1 MTKNAG
7 ALLYHVM
14 KQRRFLKD
22 AIRTAVQRRSGSGA
36 EPRDNGSVQMI
47 ETRIYV
53 GLNDSESRKQILE
66 TEEYVKVLK
75 DVCRSYH
82 TAFSMDIEEGGY
94 YHEDGEYTEET
105 SLVLVLVDAE
115 QSTTR
120 LIAKELCKRFH
131 QESVLIT
138 EDPIHGCFVSA
149 GDDGK
154 PA

>member
-1 MTKNAG
+1 MSKNAG

-36 EPRDNGSVQMI
+36 EPRDNGSVQMT

-75 DVCRSYH
+75 DVCRNCH

-115 QSTTR
+115 QSTVCF
-120 LIAKELCKRFH
+120 IAKELCKRFH

-138 EDPIHGCFVSA
+138 EDSIRGCFVSA
-149 GDDGK
+149 GDD
-154 PA
+154 